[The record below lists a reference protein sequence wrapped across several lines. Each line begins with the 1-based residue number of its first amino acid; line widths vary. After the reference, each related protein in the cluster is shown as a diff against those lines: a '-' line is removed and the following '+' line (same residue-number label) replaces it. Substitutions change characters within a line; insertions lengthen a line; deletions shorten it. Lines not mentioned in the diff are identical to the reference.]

1 MKKVIF
7 VLIAA
12 FTLTTI
18 GCKSGPSSSDPRAT
32 LLSFF
37 QALAK
42 KDLKEAR
49 KYTTKESE
57 QMLSMMEMGMQMA
70 AKMKSKEAD
79 DEFSKFNEQNIEI
92 GEAKIDGDKALV
104 PIKNKKDGES
114 TNMVLKKEDGAWK
127 VAFDKATM
135 AEMAGEKMREKGG
148 TMPEMNMDSLTQ
160 AIQNINTDSL
170 KEAMQKGLGA
180 MDSLADAMKALKK

>member
-1 MKKVIF
+1 MKKIIF

-42 KDLKEAR
+42 KDMKEAR

-57 QMLSMMEMGMQMA
+57 SMLSMMEMGMQMA
-70 AKMKSKEAD
+70 AKMKNKEAD
-79 DEFSKFNEQNIEI
+79 DEFSKFNEQNVEI
-92 GEAKIDGDKALV
+92 GEPKIDGDKALV

-135 AEMAGEKMREKGG
+135 TEMAGEKMREKGE
-148 TMPEMNMDSLTQ
+148 TMPNMDSLTQ

-170 KEAMQKGLGA
+170 KEVMKKGIGA
-180 MDSLADAMKALKK
+180 IDSVKDAMKDLKK